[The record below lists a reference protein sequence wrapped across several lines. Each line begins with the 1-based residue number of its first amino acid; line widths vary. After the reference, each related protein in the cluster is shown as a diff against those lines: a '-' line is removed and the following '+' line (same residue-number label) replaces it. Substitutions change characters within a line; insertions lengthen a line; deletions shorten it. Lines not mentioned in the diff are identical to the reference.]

1 MSHFQWV
8 CMEVATPF
16 LPLSLGRHWI
26 AVFSFIVPAK
36 ARNCLQQLL
45 LHTKKKEGEYNLKS
59 IANLC

>member
-16 LPLSLGRHWI
+16 LPFSLGRHWI

-45 LHTKKKEGEYNLKS
+45 LHTKKKEGEYNLTS
-59 IANLC
+59 IADLC